1 MPVDKVFLNY
11 RRDDSEGYVGRLY
24 DHLNRRFPG
33 RIFRDVTELR
43 PGEDFV
49 DALEREGQSCKV
61 LLAVIGRHW
70 LTVADASGHRRL
82 DDPRDI
88 LRQEIVHA
96 LQRNILVIPVLVGGA
111 NMPPIEE
118 LPADLGRLGRRQAL
132 PISELD
138 FEHDMERLIRA
149 VEQAIGECAAEAQ
162 PGPKP
167 TGSEQSELLSRARS
181 AIAQQ
186 DWNTAIPALQSAL
199 ALNPADA
206 EAAGQLQFALRQKE
220 LATLFL
226 RGQALYQRKD
236 HPGALAC
243 FQQVRALGGNYND
256 VDSLITQ
263 IQLGPQSIERPKPKR
278 LRWIVGSVLATIVVL
293 AIVGLVT
300 QEQQPKPPVTI
311 VDGPNA
317 TNSGTVQPAASGTRP
332 GTSQPPAATANAD
345 AWMKETASAMMAI
358 KSWRDH
364 ITTILTSAPA
374 TVEAAQSM
382 ARQLLSALDSYDQ
395 QLNNLTVLLRRGE
408 QEHLITSDKDRS
420 QAQAI
425 DQVCD
430 IRKEQSA
437 KLRYEAQLLL
447 QFNPNL
453 GTFQNLQAE
462 LMSIDAQIR
471 ELDMRAAQIMT
482 TAGLQ

>member
-1 MPVDKVFLNY
+1 MPAGKVFLNY

-24 DHLNRRFPG
+24 DHLSRRFSG

-49 DALEREGQSCKV
+49 DALQREGLSCQV

-70 LTVADASGHRRL
+70 LTIADANGHRRL
-82 DDPRDI
+82 DDPNDI

-111 NMPPIEE
+111 SMPPIED
-118 LPADLGRLGRRQAL
+118 LPADLSRLGRRQAL
-132 PISELD
+132 PITELD
-138 FEHDMERLIRA
+138 FEHDMERLIRTL
-149 VEQAIGECAAEAQ
+149 EQALGECTPEALPAPTPAASQ
-162 PGPKP
+162 
-167 TGSEQSELLSRARS
+167 QSELLSRARS

-206 EAAGQLQFALRQKE
+206 ETAGQLQFALRQKE
-220 LATLFL
+220 LGNLFA

-236 HPGALAC
+236 YPGALAC
-243 FQQVRALGGNYND
+243 FQQVRALGGNYRD

-263 IQLGPQSIERPKPKR
+263 IQLGPQPVERPKPKR
-278 LRWIVGSVLATIVVL
+278 LRWIVGSVLGTIVLLMIIGLVSQQQQPNAPATI
-293 AIVGLVT
+293 I
-300 QEQQPKPPVTI
+300 
-311 VDGPNA
+311 DGQNA
-317 TNSGTVQPAASGTRP
+317 TTPVATQTVIPNSRPA
-332 GTSQPPAATANAD
+332 TSQPPAAANAA
-345 AWMKETASAMMAI
+345 AWMSETASALMAI

-364 ITTILTSAPA
+364 ITSILTSAPA

-408 QEHLITSDKDRS
+408 QEHLVTSDQDRT
-420 QAQAI
+420 QVHAI
-425 DQVCD
+425 DQICD

-482 TAGLQ
+482 AAGLQ

>member
-49 DALEREGQSCKV
+49 DALEREGQNCKV

-96 LQRNILVIPVLVGGA
+96 LQRNILVVPVLVGGA
-111 NMPPIEE
+111 NMPPIED

-138 FEHDMERLIRA
+138 FEHDMERLIRTL
-149 VEQAIGECAAEAQ
+149 EQAIGECAGEA
-162 PGPKP
+162 PPPPRP
-167 TGSEQSELLSRARS
+167 TESQQSELLSRARS
-181 AIAQQ
+181 AIARQ
-186 DWNTAIPALQSAL
+186 DWSAAIPALQSAL
-199 ALNPADA
+199 ALNPADS

-220 LATLFL
+220 LATLFAK
-226 RGQALYQRKD
+226 GQALYQRKD
-236 HPGALAC
+236 YPAALAC
-243 FQQVRALGGNYND
+243 FQQLRALGGNYND

-293 AIVGLVT
+293 AIVGLVN
-300 QEQQPKPPVTI
+300 QQPKPPVTI
-311 VDGPNA
+311 VDGPTTTIPVAVQPDASSTQPTTSQAPPANANA
-317 TNSGTVQPAASGTRP
+317 T
-332 GTSQPPAATANAD
+332 
-345 AWMKETASAMMAI
+345 AWMSETASALMAI

-408 QEHLITSDKDRS
+408 QEHLITSDRDRS

-447 QFNPNL
+447 QFNPNF

-471 ELDMRAAQIMT
+471 DLDMRAAQIMT